1 MGSQSAEG
9 EQMMG
14 YEHCLDELETIY
26 DELRKT
32 NPQSAANLGAV
43 IDRIEDGMALGPDHN
58 QILSL
63 YIG

>member
-1 MGSQSAEG
+1 MK
-9 EQMMG
+9 
-14 YEHCLDELETIY
+14 HDHNTTELETIF

-58 QILSL
+58 KILSL